1 MVVSL
6 QLSALVR
13 KNKIKT
19 WPSHSTVLKMLGKI
33 NSESH
38 FLRGTL
44 LSLHLNVNHLELDL
58 ETGFCA
64 LSALMLLKLKELE
77 NGG

>member
-1 MVVSL
+1 
-6 QLSALVR
+6 
-13 KNKIKT
+13 
-19 WPSHSTVLKMLGKI
+19 MLGKI